1 MRCIYV
7 LHCPTARK
15 TYYKIG
21 KTTNLK
27 QRLRGYNSYLIWGYK
42 VVFRLELPD
51 ATDKQLTEAEKVL
64 HDAFNHCR
72 IKRRFE
78 WFRLREKEMKQLKS
92 QLEQL
97 EMKYDAQ
104 LFVIGQ

>member
-51 ATDKQLTEAEKVL
+51 ETVEESVRAIGDE
-64 HDAFNHCR
+64 
-72 IKRRFE
+72 IRRSTICN
-78 WFRLREKEMKQLKS
+78 WS
-92 QLEQL
+92 
-97 EMKYDAQ
+97 
-104 LFVIGQ
+104 VGI